1 MRTSIQIHP
10 GGTNLPVAPLDPL
23 GRNHEVH
30 RLRAFA
36 FLVRFDL
43 EGDTLSFDQIL
54 QSCSFDRGDVDE
66 HVAAA
71 IIGLDEA
78 IAAFSVEELDRTS
91 HGHRETPPRT
101 APPSTR
107 TARDD
112 PTGFAAG
119 R

>member
-1 MRTSIQIHP
+1 MAVKPNRIA
-10 GGTNLPVAPLDPL
+10 LL
-23 GRNHEVH
+23 GRNHKVH

-54 QSCSFDRGDVDE
+54 QSCSFDCGDVNE

-91 HGHRETPPRT
+91 HGHRETPPPYCSAVHAHARMTTKPARCRKALPSRT
-101 APPSTR
+101 E
-107 TARDD
+107 TAR
-112 PTGFAAG
+112 